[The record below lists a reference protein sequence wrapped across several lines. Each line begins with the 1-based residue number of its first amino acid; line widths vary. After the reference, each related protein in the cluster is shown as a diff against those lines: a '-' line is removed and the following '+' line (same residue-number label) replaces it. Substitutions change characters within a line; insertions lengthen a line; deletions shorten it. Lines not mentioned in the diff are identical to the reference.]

1 MQSVL
6 DESLSGDFI
15 SMTNVQFQDIIINFG
30 FGTKAE
36 KKKILEGNADKKV
49 FMDLTCFDP
58 QEFYQAYTQLK
69 GSFAALF
76 CDENKKIDTHLKES
90 NPAFLS
96 KMKELGYSVVE
107 TSIISCGFIFP
118 RTIAQI
124 INEAYFAL
132 EEEVASKSDIDRAM
146 KFGVNYPKGPFE
158 WASQREKYVVTLLD
172 ELYAITKDGR
182 YRVAASLRNS
192 LS

>member
-1 MQSVL
+1 
-6 DESLSGDFI
+6 
-15 SMTNVQFQDIIINFG
+15 MTNIQFQDIIVNFG

-36 KKKILEGNADKKV
+36 KKKILEENADKKV
-49 FMDLTCFDP
+49 FMDLSCYDP
-58 QEFYQAYTQLK
+58 QVFYQEYPQLK
-69 GSFAALF
+69 GTFAALF
-76 CDENKKIDTHLKES
+76 CDESKKVETHLREP

-96 KMKELGYSVVE
+96 KMEELGYTVIE

-132 EEEVASKSDIDRAM
+132 EEEVAIKSDIDRAM

-158 WASQREKYVVTLLD
+158 WASQREQYVVALLD
-172 ELYAITKDGR
+172 ELHSVTKDGR
-182 YRVAASLRNS
+182 YRVASALRNA
-192 LS
+192 LK